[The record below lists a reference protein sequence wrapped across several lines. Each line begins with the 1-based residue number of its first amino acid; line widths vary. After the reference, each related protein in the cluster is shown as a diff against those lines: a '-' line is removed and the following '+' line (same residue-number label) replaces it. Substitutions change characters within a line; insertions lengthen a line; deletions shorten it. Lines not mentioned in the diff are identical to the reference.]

1 MSPALQRSTSNRH
14 AVVATIAVIAKAPV
28 AGRSKT
34 RLCPPCTPEQ
44 AAALAAAALADTLA
58 AVAAT
63 PARRRVVV
71 LEGAPGPWLGSG
83 FEIIPQ
89 RGADLGERLAAAFA
103 DLGEPGVMVGMDTP
117 QITPRLLA
125 HALDCLRRADAVL
138 GAAYD
143 GGYWAIGLRR
153 ADDDVFAGVPM
164 SDPATCGVQRE
175 RLHALELT
183 THELP
188 VLRDVDVIADA
199 RAVAALAP
207 HTCFARCLAALSVH
221 DELVA

>member
-1 MSPALQRSTSNRH
+1 MSPTLRLLDDQRH
-14 AVVATIAVIAKAPV
+14 AAVTTIAVIAKAPM

-71 LEGAPGPWLGSG
+71 LDGAPGPWLGSG
-83 FEIIPQ
+83 FEVIPQ
-89 RGADLGERLAAAFA
+89 RGDDLGERLAAAFA
-103 DLGEPGVMVGMDTP
+103 DLGEPAILVGMDTP

-153 ADDDVFAGVPM
+153 ADDGVFAGVPM

-175 RLHALELT
+175 RLHALELK

-199 RAVAALAP
+199 RAVAALAS
-207 HTCFARCLAALSVH
+207 HTRFARCLATLGLH
-221 DELVA
+221 DAVVA

>member
-1 MSPALQRSTSNRH
+1 MT
-14 AVVATIAVIAKAPV
+14 TIAVIAKAPV

-44 AAALAAAALADTLA
+44 AAALAAAALVDTLA

-71 LEGAPGPWLGSG
+71 LDGSPGPWLGSG
-83 FEIIPQ
+83 FDVIPQ
-89 RGADLGERLAAAFA
+89 RGADLGQRLAAAFV
-103 DLGEPGVMVGMDTP
+103 DIGEPAVIVGMDTP

-125 HALDCLRRADAVL
+125 HALDRLRCADAVL

-143 GGYWAIGLRR
+143 GGYWAIGLCR
-153 ADDDVFAGVPM
+153 AEDGVFAGVPM
-164 SDPATCGVQRE
+164 SDPATCRVQRE
-175 RLHALELT
+175 RLHALDLT

-207 HTCFARCLAALSVH
+207 HTRFARCLAALSLP
-221 DELVA
+221 DEVVA